1 VLVAPN
7 GLDDDGLLF
16 KLLISGGLYR
26 YNSGYLR
33 EEVVGAEWL
42 GQALAGWRVKRH
54 GLEMKF
60 FFGSDWERHKLWPD
74 DPGSRL
80 RGRRSRVRMAAEFW
94 TEPMANTMLAGELSL
109 SSIATN
115 ATARLATGWRLLESL
130 FEDGVYVGRE
140 VQYFGSDGCRH
151 TRFGAHLTG
160 LKTDTYEWS
169 APARGGGIPT
179 GSRAPTCG
187 ST

>member
-1 VLVAPN
+1 
-7 GLDDDGLLF
+7 
-16 KLLISGGLYR
+16 
-26 YNSGYLR
+26 
-33 EEVVGAEWL
+33 
-42 GQALAGWRVKRH
+42 
-54 GLEMKF
+54 
-60 FFGSDWERHKLWPD
+60 
-74 DPGSRL
+74 
-80 RGRRSRVRMAAEFW
+80 
-94 TEPMANTMLAGELSL
+94 MANTMLAGELSL

-169 APARGGGIPT
+169 AAARGGGIPT